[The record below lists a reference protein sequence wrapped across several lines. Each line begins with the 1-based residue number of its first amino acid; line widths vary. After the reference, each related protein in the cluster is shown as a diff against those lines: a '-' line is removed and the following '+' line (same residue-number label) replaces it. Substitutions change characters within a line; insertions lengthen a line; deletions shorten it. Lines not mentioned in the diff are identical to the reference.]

1 MAQFDKNSQQHID
14 GRRILHHVNMISNKN
29 GDIVTTDNRFPV
41 DAIVSAQI
49 SENYELQVAKGN
61 ISGTVGLYKFGV
73 NPDVNGTEEDI
84 WSVGGTYSFATNA
97 STRIVNSSSGSDVNS
112 TGTGAWQVYIEGL
125 DENWELA
132 SETVDLNGTNNRTT
146 SNQYRR
152 VFRAY
157 VITAG
162 TSGTAAGTISIRQT
176 AGGTI
181 MAQIPVGDNQTL
193 MSIYTVPAGKTLYLT
208 NVTLSS
214 GATPGNG
221 SATDHSIFKMKIRPF
236 GGVFTTQ
243 LQKHTIETID
253 DNYIIPLV
261 VTEKSDIVMTA
272 QMVGTTNVQ
281 VSGIFQGYL
290 VDNA

>member
-1 MAQFDKNSQQHID
+1 MAQFNKDTQTYID
-14 GRRILHHVNMISNKN
+14 GRRILHDIQMISNKN

-41 DAIVSAQI
+41 DAVISAQI
-49 SENYELQVAKGN
+49 GENYELQVAKGN

-132 SETVDLNGTNNRTT
+132 NETVNLNGTNNVTT

-157 VITAG
+157 VSTAG
-162 TSGTAAGTISIRQT
+162 TSGTAAGTISIRQ
-176 AGGTI
+176 
-181 MAQIPVGDNQTL
+181 
-193 MSIYTVPAGKTLYLT
+193 
-208 NVTLSS
+208 
-214 GATPGNG
+214 
-221 SATDHSIFKMKIRPF
+221 
-236 GGVFTTQ
+236 
-243 LQKHTIETID
+243 LQ
-253 DNYIIPLV
+253 V
-261 VTEKSDIVMTA
+261 VLLWHR
-272 QMVGTTNVQ
+272 
-281 VSGIFQGYL
+281 FL
-290 VDNA
+290 

>member
-1 MAQFDKNSQQHID
+1 MAVYNTENEAYDNGEGLTETSLIILKD
-14 GRRILHHVNMISNKN
+14 GSV
-29 GDIVTTDNRFPV
+29 VTTDNRFPV
-41 DAIVSAQI
+41 DVG
-49 SENYELQVAKGN
+49 ENYELQVAKGN

-73 NPDVNGTEEDI
+73 NPDVSGTEEDI

-157 VITAG
+157 VSTAG
-162 TSGTAAGTISIRQT
+162 TGGTAAGTISIRQT

-193 MSIYTVPAGKTLYLT
+193 MNIYTVPAGKTLYLT

-221 SATDHSIFKMKIRPF
+221 EATDHSIFKMKIRPF
-236 GGVFTTQ
+236 GGVFRTQ

-253 DNYIIPLV
+253 DNYNIPLV
-261 VTEKSDIVMTA
+261 VTEKSDIVMSA

>member
-1 MAQFDKNSQQHID
+1 MAVYNTSNEAYDNGEGLTETSLIILKD
-14 GRRILHHVNMISNKN
+14 GSV
-29 GDIVTTDNRFPV
+29 VTTDNRFPV

-49 SENYELQVAKGN
+49 GENYELQVAKGN
-61 ISGTVGLYKFGV
+61 ISGTVSLYKFGV

-97 STRIVNSSSGSDVNS
+97 STRIVNSSSGNDINS
-112 TGTGAWQVYIEGL
+112 SGTGAHQVFVQGL
-125 DENWELA
+125 DENWDLA
-132 SETVDLNGTNNRTT
+132 SETVNLNGTNNVTT

-157 VITAG
+157 VVSAG
-162 TSGTAAGTISIRQT
+162 SSGTAAGTISIRQT
-176 AGGTI
+176 GGGTI
-181 MAQIPVGDNQTL
+181 MAQIPVGENQTL
-193 MSIYTVPAGKTLYLT
+193 MSIYTVPAGKTLYIT

-221 SATDHSIFKMKIRPF
+221 QATDHSIFKLKIRPF
-236 GGVFTTQ
+236 GGVFRTQ
-243 LQKHTIETID
+243 LQKHTIETIND
-253 DNYIIPLV
+253 DYNIPAV

-272 QMVGTTNVQ
+272 KMVGTTNVQ

-290 VDNA
+290 VDNP

>member
-1 MAQFDKNSQQHID
+1 MAQFNKDTQTYID
-14 GRRILHHVNMISNKN
+14 GRRILHDITMISNKN

-49 SENYELQVAKGN
+49 GENYELQVAKGN

-84 WSVGGTYSFATNA
+84 WSVGGTYSFATGA
-97 STRIVNSSSGSDVNS
+97 STRIVNSSSSNDVNS
-112 TGTGAWQVYIEGL
+112 SGTGAWQVIVEGL

-132 SETVDLNGTNNRTT
+132 SETVNLNGANNVTT

-152 VFRAY
+152 VLRAY
-157 VITAG
+157 VLTAG
-162 TSGTAAGTISIRQT
+162 TGGTAAGTISIRQT

-181 MAQIPVGDNQTL
+181 MAQIPVDANQTL

-208 NVTLSS
+208 NATLSS

-221 SATDHSIFKMKIRPF
+221 QATDHSIFKIKIRPF
-236 GGVFTTQ
+236 GGVFRTQ
-243 LQKHTIETID
+243 LQKHTIETIN
-253 DNYIIPLV
+253 DNYNIPLV
-261 VTEKSDIVMTA
+261 ITQKSDIVMTA
-272 QMVGTTNVQ
+272 KMVGTSNVQ

-290 VDNA
+290 VDN

>member
-1 MAQFDKNSQQHID
+1 MAVYNTSNEAYDNGEGLTETSLIILKD
-14 GRRILHHVNMISNKN
+14 GSV
-29 GDIVTTDNRFPV
+29 VTTDNRFPV

-49 SENYELQVAKGN
+49 GENYELQVAKGN
-61 ISGTVGLYKFGV
+61 ISGTVSLYKFGV

-97 STRIVNSSSGSDVNS
+97 STRIVNSSSGNDINS
-112 TGTGAWQVYIEGL
+112 SGTGAHQVFVQGL
-125 DENWELA
+125 DENWDLA
-132 SETVDLNGTNNRTT
+132 SETVNLNGTNNVTT

-157 VITAG
+157 VVSAG
-162 TSGTAAGTISIRQT
+162 SGGTAAGTISIRQT
-176 AGGTI
+176 GGGTI
-181 MAQIPVGDNQTL
+181 MAQIPVGENQTL
-193 MSIYTVPAGKTLYLT
+193 MSIYTVPAGKTLYIT

-221 SATDHSIFKMKIRPF
+221 AATDHSIFKMKIRPF
-236 GGVFTTQ
+236 GGVFRTQ
-243 LQKHTIETID
+243 LQKHTIETIND
-253 DNYIIPLV
+253 AYNIPLV
-261 VTEKSDIVMTA
+261 VSEKSDIVMTA

-290 VDNA
+290 VDDQ